1 MIDVDVADY
10 WSLDTH
16 DPRPHSSRRDQLEP
30 LRRRVAR

>member
-16 DPRPHSSRRDQLEP
+16 DPRPHSSS
-30 LRRRVAR
+30 VTNSSH